1 MEVEE
6 RENEVPY
13 AILNQETDEE
23 NQNDFMTNQLY
34 TETISSYGINNE
46 NQCIICFNDDISMN
60 LMYTCINC
68 KECLICRQCVIKII
82 FKKNNGCPVCRTKN
96 WCKNSNGQ
104 IVIFKHKSKKRDEN
118 RPTTNEIYNN
128 VKCVIFLFLTLLIMF
143 ILYSYEYI

>member
-6 RENEVPY
+6 SENGVPY

-23 NQNDFMTNQLY
+23 NQISFQTNHLY
-34 TETISSYGINNE
+34 NQTISTYNTNNI

-96 WCKNSNGQ
+96 WCKNSSGQ
-104 IVIFKHKSKKRDEN
+104 LVIFKHKSKKRDETTSN
-118 RPTTNEIYNN
+118 TNEFYFSI
-128 VKCVIFLFLTLLIMF
+128 KCITYIVLSCLVMF
-143 ILYSYEYI
+143 ILYSYQ